1 MTSCGKLLW
10 ESCCVVVSASSSSPL
25 DITAWLADSS
35 ISESSS
41 DSFSD
46 CREIALGVLGI
57 PEVGNGEGASTL
69 SGVRGVVLAWLESF
83 LFSLH
88 VGDNLELSGRFPE
101 LADELCDPD
110 RDTTLSWCLGLGLG
124 LLSVRLHTVVLSG
137 PNAASRVSVR
147 LCTPNELSPCLPRG
161 CVPKAEP
168 RDCSI
173 SSSLLMKKVVG
184 TLDATA
190 A

>member
-1 MTSCGKLLW
+1 
-10 ESCCVVVSASSSSPL
+10 VVVSASSSSPL

-69 SGVRGVVLAWLESF
+69 SGMRGVVLAWLESF
-83 LFSLH
+83 LFSLR

-110 RDTTLSWCLGLGLG
+110 RDTTLSWCLGLGWGCSRSACTPWYFLDQ
-124 LLSVRLHTVVLSG
+124 TQPQECLSG
-137 PNAASRVSVR
+137 SALQTNYLPVFQEAAYQRQ
-147 LCTPNELSPCLPRG
+147 SPGTAPYPPR
-161 CVPKAEP
+161 
-168 RDCSI
+168 
-173 SSSLLMKKVVG
+173 SS
-184 TLDATA
+184 
-190 A
+190 